1 MKKNIIGIDISM
13 DKLDYCNLEEDTV
26 EVLQKGVLL
35 NEKKTISKWLRQFDS
50 DQVIFAF
57 EHTGHYGAM
66 LAECLTNKSFKY
78 YLLNPYNLKR
88 SLGVKRGK
96 TDQKDAYNIAEYAIL
111 NKHKLNYY
119 KLPTQQ
125 LRKLKAL
132 MTAREKFVKISVQL
146 QNSIKA
152 NIILGKTIDLKML
165 IKEEKKQ
172 LKNIKQSI
180 KNIKREIKEIIESQ
194 QELKQSYDK
203 ITQVIGVG
211 PIIAAK
217 CIVVTN
223 NFLNFKDGRKF
234 SCYSGFAPFPY
245 ESGSSVKG
253 KTKTHFLRDKP
264 LKALLIKGALTAIN
278 HDPQLK
284 KYYNRKVSEGKDER
298 SVRTAVANKLILRIF
313 AVVNREEPF
322 VKLSA

>member
-1 MKKNIIGIDISM
+1 MKKNIIGIDISK
-13 DKLDYCNLEEDTV
+13 DKLDYCNLEVETV
-26 EVLQKGVLL
+26 KVQQKGVLI
-35 NEKKTISKWLRQFDS
+35 NDKKTIAKWLKQFDS
-50 DQVIFAF
+50 AQVIFAF

-66 LAECLTNKSFKY
+66 LAECLTDKGFKY
-78 YLLNPYNLKR
+78 YLLNPFNLKR

-111 NKHKLNYY
+111 NNHKLKFYE
-119 KLPTQQ
+119 LPTEQ

-152 NIILGKTIDLKML
+152 NIILGKTVDLKML

-180 KNIKREIKEIIESQ
+180 KKVEREVKEIIESQ
-194 QELKQSYDK
+194 KKLKQNYEK

-217 CIVVTN
+217 CIAVTN
-223 NFLNFKDGRKF
+223 NFLAFKDGRKF

-264 LKALLIKGALTAIN
+264 LKALLIKGALTAIR

-284 KYYNRKVSEGKDER
+284 KYYNRKINEGKHER
-298 SVRTAVANKLILRIF
+298 SVKNAVANKLILRIF

>member
-1 MKKNIIGIDISM
+1 MKKNIIGIDISK
-13 DKLDYCNLEEDTV
+13 DKLDYCNLEEATV
-26 EVLQKGVLL
+26 KLQQKGVLL
-35 NEKKTISKWLRQFDS
+35 NDKKTISKWLKQFDS

-66 LAECLTNKSFKY
+66 LAECLTDKGFKY
-78 YLLNPYNLKR
+78 YLLNPFNLKR

-111 NKHKLNYY
+111 NKHKLKFY
-119 KLPTQQ
+119 KLPTEQ

-180 KNIKREIKEIIESQ
+180 TKIEKEIKEVIESQ
-194 QELKQSYDK
+194 NELKQNYNK

-217 CIVVTN
+217 CITETD
-223 NFLNFKDGRKF
+223 NFLKFRDGRKF
-234 SCYSGFAPFPY
+234 SCHSGLAPFAY

-264 LKALLIKGALTAIN
+264 LKALLIKGAITAIN

-284 KYYNRKVSEGKDER
+284 KYYERKINEGKHHM
-298 SVRTAVANKLILRIF
+298 SVKNAVANKIVLRIF

-322 VKLSA
+322 VRLTA

>member
-1 MKKNIIGIDISM
+1 MKKNIVGIDISK
-13 DKLDYCNLEEDTV
+13 DKLDYCNLEVQTV
-26 EVLQKGVLL
+26 AVQQKGVLL
-35 NEKKTISKWLRQFDS
+35 NDKKTISKWLKQFDS

-66 LAECLTNKSFKY
+66 LAECLTDKGFKY
-78 YLLNPYNLKR
+78 YLLNPFNLKR

-111 NKHKLNYY
+111 NKHKLNFY
-119 KLPTQQ
+119 KLPTEQ

-132 MTAREKFVKISVQL
+132 ITAREKFVKISVQL

-172 LKNIKQSI
+172 LKNIKHSI
-180 KNIKREIKEIIESQ
+180 KNIESKIKEVIESQ
-194 QELKQSYDK
+194 NELKQNYNK

-211 PIIAAK
+211 PIIGAK
-217 CIVVTN
+217 CIAVTN
-223 NFLNFKDGRKF
+223 NFLAFKDGRKF
-234 SCYSGFAPFPY
+234 SCYSGFAPFAY

-253 KTKTHFLRDKP
+253 KTKTHFLRDKS
-264 LKALLIKGALTAIN
+264 LKALLIKGAITAIR

-284 KYYNRKVSEGKDER
+284 KYYNRKISEGKHKR
-298 SVRTAVANKLILRIF
+298 SVKNAVANKLVLRIF